1 MNGGYGGHAY
11 GGGGEGNVNMNGYG
25 LLPYGSEPG
34 VSAAAAARPTS
45 ISDPYEYYGNTNTNT
60 NTNINAHTNTAL
72 SFSQN
77 PNIATGA
84 SASLHG
90 HGHGHGGH
98 VHSRQHQHQHQ
109 RQTHLS
115 LNSHSNSQING
126 TGVRNMNG
134 HNNSSAA
141 SYAHNSSAAYSH
153 GNSNSH
159 SNANANVNA
168 NGMCPSD
175 IRTSTTHRQDVYEQH
190 NQYPHSSHQQLQQQQ
205 RPPSLSNIHDQNH
218 SLETIKN
225 SMNGNGGNGSMLTT
239 YTNSDVN
246 GVNGVNGNQHINASI
261 NGNGYGHG
269 HGHETNNTHTHRAHG
284 DINSSSVNA
293 NTSYTDNQKRS
304 NSNSNSNKKATNI
317 NNATMNMNN
326 QMNMDMDMGMGKGM
340 NMNSKVNIKHRTTD
354 TRTPVTDNTT
364 NSNMNMNS
372 TSTNNYNPGTC
383 TSTGTAGTG
392 NDTKTDTAMESDD
405 QDHDHDHNQPQTHDP
420 YCVNVTITTAPK
432 YAKAATIHK
441 SNKANRRAQFK
452 HRMEHFYK
460 HCKDLKPRDYFR
472 SRISSSYR
480 NPNAYANLNN
490 GFGGNRIGHGIGH
503 GHDNGTVDTGS
514 NEPGNERLNPTLAH
528 SYHSHCLKECQRNV
542 ESLKIMIQTTASV
555 AEVSRS
561 LEIRNQSK
569 STSNGKVNEIN
580 GGGSDKL
587 RNGVW
592 NGAEHGNGDG
602 NGNGAVDKDT
612 MRGLLTGVETPEIQA
627 EHNNKNAYS
636 NANGH
641 GTGTVTVTGNQNE
654 LLASNVPSAFPKEL
668 TFRALAVYT
677 TLRTL
682 SGNYQGGNGGAGA
695 DQVKLLLSP
704 YTPIAFLRA
713 LSLPHSC
720 TILNQTMVQILRIL
734 YAHQGIGQYDKRGDG
749 WARFKLQ
756 IPMAATKKREEG
768 VVSEYIQRRD
778 RMLYTD
784 VIANDGDGDDPD
796 DRGSGGE
803 NKTGSEKERGFGG
816 ILDGGRGDE
825 SGEEVETG
833 RIYGG
838 DNLTYLNEAT
848 WPLYYM
854 DYFSAYGID
863 PMSLENGVSG
873 LEGIERENGHDS
885 LNGNVNDHDIVDANE
900 LDDELLDIRTPEI
913 DALFKNR
920 PSEIPLS
927 ECEAPYKTFPWMTAM
942 AIAKR
947 KEDAIA
953 NVSTNV
959 NTGQQS
965 SNNEYPGSR
974 SRSSSSRA
982 GPKAS
987 SSTNSS
993 KIKRKSTLSRK
1004 RRKRN
1009 STAEDHSSDEDSE
1022 YEEPEARQKIQ
1033 PISGFTPSGRKRKLG
1048 EQPTNYSRTDER
1060 NVEGLTNGAPP
1071 SGAIP
1076 RKQKSSR
1083 IKISI
1088 PRKGNVQ
1095 TQNRKYGYSQSQM
1108 FCESE
1113 RNPRGVTK
1121 GVYDDIYDLLN
1132 TDNIAT
1138 SSANNGRDASPGD
1151 TNEEEDHISGSGMN
1165 DNAVK
1170 VEDSVVMKG
1179 GKSIDIEMD
1188 VKSEPHLE
1196 NETTVIKEEP
1206 RPSLEDQEVAR
1217 YAFNG
1222 SLTMT
1227 NNIEEEPAL
1236 DAGDECKDEK
1246 KSEEAEK
1253 SALAPLS
1260 NDDNIEQKANGG
1272 QNIQMKIMRLL
1283 KGGMS
1288 HYNLN
1293 AEMKLSIIE

>member
-11 GGGGEGNVNMNGYG
+11 GGGEGNGNVNMNMNVNGYG
-25 LLPYGSEPG
+25 LPPYGSEPA
-34 VSAAAAARPTS
+34 VSAAAAAAARPTS
-45 ISDPYEYYGNTNTNT
+45 ISDPYYGNT
-60 NTNINAHTNTAL
+60 NTNINANTNTAL

-77 PNIATGA
+77 PNIATSA
-84 SASLHG
+84 SASL

-98 VHSRQHQHQHQ
+98 VHSRQHQHQ

-115 LNSHSNSQING
+115 LNSHSNSHVNSQING
-126 TGVRNMNG
+126 TGTGTGARNMNG

-153 GNSNSH
+153 GNSNS
-159 SNANANVNA
+159 NANVNV
-168 NGMCPSD
+168 NV
-175 IRTSTTHRQDVYEQH
+175 TSTTHREDVYEPH
-190 NQYPHSSHQQLQQQQ
+190 SQYPQSSHQQQQQ
-205 RPPSLSNIHDQNH
+205 RPPSLSNVHDQNH
-218 SLETIKN
+218 SLEKIKN
-225 SMNGNGGNGSMLTT
+225 SMNGNGVNGNGSMLT
-239 YTNSDVN
+239 YSNSDVN
-246 GVNGVNGNQHINASI
+246 GVNGVNGNQHINTSI
-261 NGNGYGHG
+261 SGNGHG
-269 HGHETNNTHTHRAHG
+269 NETNNTHTHRTHG

-304 NSNSNSNKKATNI
+304 NSNSDSNKKATNI
-317 NNATMNMNN
+317 NNANMNMNMN
-326 QMNMDMDMGMGKGM
+326 TQMNMGMNM
-340 NMNSKVNIKHRTTD
+340 NMNSKVNMKHRTTD
-354 TRTPVTDNTT
+354 THTPVTDNTT
-364 NSNMNMNS
+364 NSNMNSTS
-372 TSTNNYNPGTC
+372 TSTNNYNPGTG
-383 TSTGTAGTG
+383 TGTAGSG

-405 QDHDHDHNQPQTHDP
+405 HDYNQPQTHDP
-420 YCVNVTITTAPK
+420 YSVKVTITTAPK

-441 SNKANRRAQFK
+441 SKKANRRAQFK

-460 HCKDLKPRDYFR
+460 HSKDLNPRSYFR
-472 SRISSSYR
+472 SRISTTYR

-490 GFGGNRIGHGIGH
+490 GFGGNRIGNGH
-503 GHDNGTVDTGS
+503 GHGYGYAHDNGTVDTGS

-542 ESLKIMIQTTASV
+542 ESLKIMIETTASV
-555 AEVSRS
+555 AEASRS

-569 STSNGKVNEIN
+569 SNGKVNEVNGN

-587 RNGVW
+587 RKGDW
-592 NGAEHGNGDG
+592 NGAEHGNR
-602 NGNGAVDKDT
+602 NRNRNGAVDKDT

-627 EHNNKNAYS
+627 EHNNKNANS

-641 GTGTVTVTGNQNE
+641 GHGHGTVTVTGNQNE

-682 SGNYQGGNGGAGA
+682 SGNYQGGNGNGGAGA

-734 YAHQGIGQYDKRGDG
+734 FAHQGIGQYDKRGDG
-749 WARFKLQ
+749 WARLKVQ

-768 VVSEYIQRRD
+768 IVSEYIQRRD

-784 VIANDGDGDDPD
+784 VIANDGDGDGDDPD
-796 DRGSGGE
+796 DRGSGGGNE
-803 NKTGSEKERGFGG
+803 SGSEKERGFGG

-854 DYFSAYGID
+854 DYLSTYGID
-863 PMSLENGVSG
+863 TMSLENGVSG
-873 LEGIERENGHDS
+873 LEGSERENGHDA
-885 LNGNVNDHDIVDANE
+885 LNDNVNDHDIVDANE

-942 AIAKR
+942 AISKR
-947 KEDAIA
+947 NEDAIA

-959 NTGQQS
+959 NAGQQS
-965 SNNEYPGSR
+965 SNEFPGSR
-974 SRSSSSRA
+974 SRASSSRA

-993 KIKRKSTLSRK
+993 KIKRKSTSSRK
-1004 RRKRN
+1004 RRKKN

-1022 YEEPEARQKIQ
+1022 YEEPEA
-1033 PISGFTPSGRKRKLG
+1033 ISGFTPSGRKRKLG

-1083 IKISI
+1083 IRITI

-1095 TQNRKYGYSQSQM
+1095 TQNRKYGFSQSQM

-1121 GVYDDIYDLLN
+1121 SVYDDIYDLLN
-1132 TDNIAT
+1132 TDNRAT
-1138 SSANNGRDASPGD
+1138 SSANNGRDTSPGD
-1151 TNEEEDHISGSGMN
+1151 TNEEEDHISGSGGNMN
-1165 DNAVK
+1165 GRAVK
-1170 VEDSVVMKG
+1170 VEGSVVMEG
-1179 GKSIDIEMD
+1179 GKNIDIEMD
-1188 VKSEPHLE
+1188 VKSEPQLE

-1236 DAGDECKDEK
+1236 DAGDECMDEK

-1272 QNIQMKIMRLL
+1272 QSIQMKIMILL
-1283 KGGMS
+1283 EGGTS